1 MPDPRQPMPAY
12 RDELFYQFVQNVQD
26 HAIFVMDPQGRIL
39 HWNAGA
45 AQIMGFDASDVLGRE
60 LNDIFTQ
67 EDCDAGIPRLE
78 LETAE
83 RIGRAADERWHV
95 RKDGSRFWGLGA
107 VTAIRA
113 PDGTLQ
119 GFGKI
124 VADRTDLKELQDTLQ
139 GRNEALA
146 HADELKNRFL
156 ATLAHELRNPQ
167 SVLSNSAGVLRRYAA
182 DDVRLKAVA
191 DMIERQVRQTQRLIE
206 DLSDLV
212 RSSRG
217 AIQLRLQPLDL
228 REMAQLAVEA
238 VQSVMAERRHE
249 LATLTPD
256 LPVVVDGDAD
266 RIQQVMINLLRNAAR
281 YTPPGG
287 RISLS
292 VATEGGEGVLRIH
305 DTGVGIPS
313 GQLREI
319 FELFTQ
325 GHPDN
330 VESRAGMGIGLA
342 LARELV
348 ELHGGTIQARSD
360 GVGKGSE
367 FIVRLP
373 LGAPSHAPSTAHCT
387 DSARTAPSCAL
398 QKARP

>member
-1 MPDPRQPMPAY
+1 MPDPRQPTPAY

-26 HAIFVMDPQGRIL
+26 HAIFAMDPQGRVQ

-60 LNDIFTQ
+60 LHEIFTQ
-67 EDCDAGIPRLE
+67 EDCNAGIPRLE

-83 RIGRAADERWHV
+83 RMGRAADERWHV
-95 RKDGSRFWGLGA
+95 RKDGSRFWGLGT

-113 PDGTLQ
+113 PDGALL

-191 DMIERQVRQTQRLIE
+191 DMIDRQVRQTQRLIE

-228 REMAQLAVEA
+228 REMAQLAAEA

-249 LATLTPD
+249 LATLVPD
-256 LPVVVDGDAD
+256 LPVFVDGDAD

-292 VATEGGEGVLRIH
+292 VAAEGGEGVVRIH

-313 GQLREI
+313 GQLAGNLRAVYAGPSRQCRI
-319 FELFTQ
+319 ACRHGHRTRPRARARRAPRRHDSGAQRRRRQ
-325 GHPDN
+325 GQRVH
-330 VESRAGMGIGLA
+330 RAPA
-342 LARELV
+342 LGCSVAQRPIAR
-348 ELHGGTIQARSD
+348 IARA
-360 GVGKGSE
+360 
-367 FIVRLP
+367 RHHR
-373 LGAPSHAPSTAHCT
+373 APS
-387 DSARTAPSCAL
+387 L
-398 QKARP
+398 KARR

>member
-1 MPDPRQPMPAY
+1 MPDPRQPMPAH

-26 HAIFVMDPQGRIL
+26 YAIFAMDPQGRIL

-45 AQIMGFDASDVLGRE
+45 AHIMGFGASEVLGRE
-60 LNDIFTQ
+60 VDDIFTQ
-67 EDCDAGIPRLE
+67 EDRDAGIPRLE
-78 LETAE
+78 TETAA
-83 RIGRAADERWHV
+83 RMGRAADERWHV
-95 RKDGSRFWGLGA
+95 RKDHSRFWGVGV
-107 VTAIRA
+107 VTALRS
-113 PDGTLQ
+113 PDGALL

-124 VADRTDLKELQDTLQ
+124 VADRTDLKELQDALRT
-139 GRNEALA
+139 RNEALA

-167 SVLSNSAGVLRRYAA
+167 SVLSNSAGVLRHYAA
-182 DDVRLKAVA
+182 ADTRLQAVA
-191 DMIERQVRQTQRLIE
+191 DMIDRQVRQTQRLIE
-206 DLSDLV
+206 DLSDLA

-217 AIQLRLQPLDL
+217 RIQLRLQSQDL
-228 REMAQLAVEA
+228 REMAQLAKEA

-249 LATLTPD
+249 LVTVLPD
-256 LPVVVDGDAD
+256 LPVPANCDAD
-266 RIQQVMINLLRNAAR
+266 RVQQVMINLLRNAAR

-292 VATEGGEGVLRIH
+292 VAAEGGEGVVRIH
-305 DTGVGIPS
+305 DTGVGIPA
-313 GQLREI
+313 GQLAEI

-325 GHPDN
+325 VHPDN

-373 LGAPSHAPSTAHCT
+373 LNASSPSAPL
-387 DSARTAPSCAL
+387 R
-398 QKARP
+398 Q

>member
-1 MPDPRQPMPAY
+1 MSDPRQPPAY
-12 RDELFYQFVQNVQD
+12 RDELFYRFVENVQD
-26 HAIFVMDPQGRIL
+26 HAIFTMDPQGRIL

-45 AQIMGFDASDVLGRE
+45 AQIMGFAASEVIGRE
-60 LNDIFTQ
+60 LNEIFTQ
-67 EDCDAGIPRLE
+67 EDCEAGIPRLE
-78 LETAE
+78 LETATHM
-83 RIGRAADERWHV
+83 GRAADERWHV
-95 RKDGSRFWGLGA
+95 RKDGTRFWGLGA
-107 VTAIRA
+107 VTALRA
-113 PDGTLQ
+113 PDGVLL

-124 VADRTDLKELQDTLQ
+124 VADRTDLKDLQDTLQ

-191 DMIERQVRQTQRLIE
+191 DMIDRQVRQTQRLIE
-206 DLSDLV
+206 DLSDLA

-217 AIQLRLQPLDL
+217 GIQLRLQPLDL
-228 REMAQLAVEA
+228 REMAHLAAEA
-238 VQSVMAERRHE
+238 VQTVMAERHHE
-249 LATLTPD
+249 LATIIPE
-256 LPVVVDGDAD
+256 LPIPIDGDAD

-287 RISLS
+287 RVSLS
-292 VATEGGEGVLRIH
+292 VAAEGGEGVVRIH

-319 FELFTQ
+319 FELFAQ

-373 LGAPSHAPSTAHCT
+373 LGAPSQSAPLHG
-387 DSARTAPSCAL
+387 
-398 QKARP
+398 

>member
-1 MPDPRQPMPAY
+1 MPDPRQPMPAH
-12 RDELFYQFVQNVQD
+12 RDELFYQFVHNVQD
-26 HAIFVMDPQGRIL
+26 HAIFAMDPQGRIL

-60 LNDIFTQ
+60 LNDIFTP

-83 RIGRAADERWHV
+83 RMGRAADERWHI

-228 REMAQLAVEA
+228 REMADLAAEA
-238 VQSVMAERRHE
+238 VQSVMTERRHE
-249 LATLTPD
+249 LATVIPD

-292 VATEGGEGVLRIH
+292 VATEGSEGVVRIH

-325 GHPDN
+325 VHPDN

-373 LGAPSHAPSTAHCT
+373 LGANIV
-387 DSARTAPSCAL
+387 
-398 QKARP
+398 RPP

>member
-1 MPDPRQPMPAY
+1 MSDARQPSPAY
-12 RDELFYQFVQNVQD
+12 CEELFYRFVQTVQD
-26 HAIFVMDPQGRIL
+26 HAIFAMDPQGRIV

-60 LNDIFTQ
+60 LDDIFTP
-67 EDCDAGIPRLE
+67 EDCEAGIPRLE

-83 RIGRAADERWHV
+83 RMGRAADERWHV
-95 RKDGSRFWGLGA
+95 RKDKSRFWGLGA
-107 VTAIRA
+107 VTAVRG
-113 PDGTLQ
+113 PDGALL

-139 GRNEALA
+139 SRNDALG
-146 HADELKNRFL
+146 HADEIKNRFL

-167 SVLSNSAGVLRRYAA
+167 SVLANSAGVLRRYAA
-182 DDVRLKAVA
+182 GDVQLQTVA

-206 DLSDLV
+206 DLTDLA

-217 AIQLRLQPLDL
+217 RIELRMQPLDL
-228 REMAQLAVEA
+228 REMAQLATEA
-238 VQSVMAERRHE
+238 VQSVMTERRHD
-249 LATLTPD
+249 LATVLPD
-256 LPVVVDGDAD
+256 LPVLIEGDAD

-292 VATEGGEGVLRIH
+292 VSPEGEEGVVRIH
-305 DTGVGIPS
+305 DTGVGIPA
-313 GQLREI
+313 GQLAEI

-330 VESRAGMGIGLA
+330 IESRAGMGIGLA

-348 ELHGGTIQARSD
+348 ELHGGTIQARSE
-360 GVGKGSE
+360 GIGKGSE

-373 LGAPSHAPSTAHCT
+373 L
-387 DSARTAPSCAL
+387 
-398 QKARP
+398 RPPLHM

>member
-1 MPDPRQPMPAY
+1 MPDPRQPTPAY

-26 HAIFVMDPQGRIL
+26 HAIFAVDPQGRIR

-45 AQIMGFDASDVLGRE
+45 AQIMGFDASEVLGRE
-60 LNDIFTQ
+60 LNEIFTQ

-83 RIGRAADERWHV
+83 RMGRAADERWHV

-113 PDGTLQ
+113 PDGGLL

-191 DMIERQVRQTQRLIE
+191 DMIDRQVRQTQRLIE

-228 REMAQLAVEA
+228 REMAHLAAEA
-238 VQSVMAERRHE
+238 VHSVIAERHHE
-249 LATLTPD
+249 LATVVPD
-256 LPVVVDGDAD
+256 LPVFVDGDAD

-292 VATEGGEGVLRIH
+292 VAAEGGEGVVRIH

-373 LGAPSHAPSTAHCT
+373 LGVPSRSGPLHG
-387 DSARTAPSCAL
+387 
-398 QKARP
+398 

>member
-1 MPDPRQPMPAY
+1 MPDPRQPTPA
-12 RDELFYQFVQNVQD
+12 DNGELFYQFVQTVQD
-26 HAIFVMDPQGRIL
+26 HAIFAMDVQGRIL
-39 HWNAGA
+39 HWNVGA
-45 AQIMGFDASDVLGRE
+45 VHIMGFGASDVIGRQ
-60 LNDIFTQ
+60 LNDIFTE
-67 EDCDAGIPRLE
+67 EDRDAGIPQLE
-78 LETAE
+78 LETAA
-83 RIGRAADERWHV
+83 RMGRAADERWHV
-95 RKDGSRFWGLGA
+95 RKDGSRFWGLGT
-107 VTAIRA
+107 VTAIRS
-113 PDGTLQ
+113 PDGELL

-124 VADRTDLKELQDTLQ
+124 VADRTDLKELQDALQ
-139 GRNEALA
+139 GRNDALA
-146 HADELKNRFL
+146 QADELKNRFL

-182 DDVRLKAVA
+182 DDAHLQTVA
-191 DMIERQVRQTQRLIE
+191 EMIERQVRQTQRLIE
-206 DLSDLV
+206 DLTDLA

-217 AIQLRLQPLDL
+217 RIELRVQPLDL
-228 REMAQLAVEA
+228 REMARLAAEA

-249 LATLTPD
+249 LSTLLPD
-256 LPVVVDGDAD
+256 LPVPVDGDAD

-292 VATEGGEGVLRIH
+292 VGAEGEEGVVRIH
-305 DTGVGIPS
+305 DTGLGIPP
-313 GQLREI
+313 GQLAEI

-325 GHPDN
+325 VHPDHI
-330 VESRAGMGIGLA
+330 ESRAGMGIGLA

-373 LGAPSHAPSTAHCT
+373 LRG
-387 DSARTAPSCAL
+387 
-398 QKARP
+398 

>member
-1 MPDPRQPMPAY
+1 MPDSRQPTPAY
-12 RDELFYQFVQNVQD
+12 RDELFYQFVQNVRD
-26 HAIFVMDPQGRIL
+26 HAIFAMDPHGRIL

-45 AQIMGFDASDVLGRE
+45 AQIMGFEASEVIGRVLDE
-60 LNDIFTQ
+60 IFTQ

-78 LETAE
+78 LETAA
-83 RIGRAADERWHV
+83 RMGRAADERWHV
-95 RKDGSRFWGLGA
+95 RKDRSRFWGLGA
-107 VTAIRA
+107 VTAIHAR
-113 PDGTLQ
+113 DGALL

-124 VADRTDLKELQDTLQ
+124 VADRTDLKELQDALQ
-139 GRNEALA
+139 ARNETLA

-167 SVLSNSAGVLRRYAA
+167 AVLSNSAGVLRRYAVA
-182 DDVRLKAVA
+182 DTRMQAVA
-191 DMIERQVRQTQRLIE
+191 DMIDRQVRQTQRLIE
-206 DLSDLV
+206 DLSDLA

-217 AIQLRLQPLDL
+217 GIQLRLQPLDL
-228 REMAQLAVEA
+228 REMAQLAAEA

-249 LATLTPD
+249 LATMLPD
-256 LPVVVDGDAD
+256 LSVPVDGDAD

-292 VATEGGEGVLRIH
+292 VAAEGGEGVVRIH
-305 DTGVGIPS
+305 DTGVGIPA

-319 FELFTQ
+319 FGLFTQ
-325 GHPDN
+325 GHPDH

-360 GVGKGSE
+360 GVGRGSE

-373 LGAPSHAPSTAHCT
+373 SSAPSHSDP
-387 DSARTAPSCAL
+387 L
-398 QKARP
+398 QR

>member
-1 MPDPRQPMPAY
+1 
-12 RDELFYQFVQNVQD
+12 
-26 HAIFVMDPQGRIL
+26 
-39 HWNAGA
+39 
-45 AQIMGFDASDVLGRE
+45 
-60 LNDIFTQ
+60 
-67 EDCDAGIPRLE
+67 
-78 LETAE
+78 
-83 RIGRAADERWHV
+83 V

-113 PDGTLQ
+113 PDGALL

-124 VADRTDLKELQDTLQ
+124 VADRTDLKHLQDTLR

-182 DDVRLKAVA
+182 DDVRLTAVA
-191 DMIERQVRQTQRLIE
+191 DMIDRQVRQTQRLIE

-212 RSSRG
+212 RSSRA

-228 REMAQLAVEA
+228 REMAHLAAEA
-238 VQSVMAERRHE
+238 VQSVIAERHHE
-249 LATLTPD
+249 LTTLIPD
-256 LPVVVDGDAD
+256 LPVFIDGDAD
-266 RIQQVMINLLRNAAR
+266 RIQQVMINLLRNSAR
-281 YTPPGG
+281 YTPPAG

-292 VATEGGEGVLRIH
+292 VAAEGGEGVARIH

-313 GQLREI
+313 EQLREI

-373 LGAPSHAPSTAHCT
+373 LTASSHSDPLHG
-387 DSARTAPSCAL
+387 
-398 QKARP
+398 